1 MTKTFH
7 LHLVS
12 DASGEISE
20 LLARAV
26 VAQLE
31 NVKAER
37 HMWNMVREQT
47 QVDEVLAGV
56 TANPGFVFHSVV
68 EPKVRH
74 ALENGCRDLGV
85 PHLAILEPFVL
96 ALARHLDAKVCYR
109 PAARHVRDADYF
121 KRIEAMRFI
130 LRHDDGQS
138 GDDLD
143 DAEIVLVGV
152 SRTSKTPTCIY
163 LANRG
168 IKTANIPIVPGCPL
182 PISLTKVG
190 KPFFVGLTM
199 EPMMLVRIRRERL
212 DMLKQTYPTDYTDI
226 KAVSRELTEA
236 RRLFASHGWP
246 VVDVTHKPIEETA
259 ATILQ
264 IYERSA
270 GTGR

>member
-1 MTKTFH
+1 
-7 LHLVS
+7 
-12 DASGEISE
+12 
-20 LLARAV
+20 
-26 VAQLE
+26 
-31 NVKAER
+31 
-37 HMWNMVREQT
+37 
-47 QVDEVLAGV
+47 
-56 TANPGFVFHSVV
+56 
-68 EPKVRH
+68 
-74 ALENGCRDLGV
+74 
-85 PHLAILEPFVL
+85 
-96 ALARHLDAKVCYR
+96 
-109 PAARHVRDADYF
+109 
-121 KRIEAMRFI
+121 MRFI

-168 IKTANIPIVPGCPL
+168 IKTANIPVVPGCPL
-182 PISLTKVG
+182 PISLTKVR

>member
-31 NVKAER
+31 DVKAER
-37 HMWNMVREQT
+37 HLWNMVRERV
-47 QVDEVLAGV
+47 QVDEVLAGL
-56 TANPGFVFHSVV
+56 AKNPGFVFHTVA
-68 EPKVRH
+68 ETEVR
-74 ALENGCRDLGV
+74 
-85 PHLAILEPFVL
+85 HLAILEPFVS
-96 ALARHLDAKVCYR
+96 ALARHLDAKICYR

-138 GDDLD
+138 ADDLD

-168 IKTANIPIVPGCPL
+168 IKTANIPVVPGCPL
-182 PISLTKVG
+182 PISLTKVR